1 MKNELI
7 KNLNKIHTTELGKER
22 IKKNLKIENEP
33 VEYCKE
39 IIKKE
44 NSKIT
49 LKGKNYYIENKAE
62 IITINKNSYTI
73 ITAHKIK
80 KQLTFIKNFHKM

>member
-7 KNLNKIHTTELGKER
+7 KNINKIHTTELGKER

-49 LKGKNYYIENKAE
+49 LKGKKLLHWKQRQNNNNKQ
-62 IITINKNSYTI
+62 T
-73 ITAHKIK
+73 
-80 KQLTFIKNFHKM
+80 